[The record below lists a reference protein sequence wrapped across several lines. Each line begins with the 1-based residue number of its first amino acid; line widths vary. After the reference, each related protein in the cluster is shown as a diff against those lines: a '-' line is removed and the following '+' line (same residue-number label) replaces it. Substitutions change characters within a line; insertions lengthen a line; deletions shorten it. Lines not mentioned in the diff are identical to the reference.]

1 VISVVLADDQAV
13 VRDGLRVIL
22 EAQGDIKVVAEAS
35 DGVEAVEHARRSR
48 PDVVVMDIRMPRLD
62 GIEATSRLVASAET
76 SRVLVLTTFGE
87 DEYVYRA
94 LRAGAS
100 GFVLKDAE
108 RAEIVNAVRAVA
120 AGDQVLSPTII
131 RRVIEQ
137 FVGRRPAAA
146 GIPPELAELTPR
158 ELEVARFVANG
169 LSNVD
174 IAERLVLSVG
184 TVKSHIAHILQKLQ
198 LTDRVQVVV
207 LAYECGL
214 VQAGANVGRDGDGR
228 G

>member
-22 EAQGDIKVVAEAS
+22 EAQSDIKVVAEAS

-62 GIEATSRLVASAET
+62 GIEATSRLASSGGA

-87 DEYVYRA
+87 DEYLYRA

-100 GFVLKDAE
+100 GFVLKDAD
-108 RAEIVNAVRAVA
+108 RAEIVNAVRTVA
-120 AGDQVLSPTII
+120 AGDQVLSPTIT

-137 FVGRRPAAA
+137 FVGRRPAVA
-146 GIPPELAELTPR
+146 GIPPEFAELTPR

-198 LTDRVQVVV
+198 LADRVQVVV

-214 VQAGANVGRDGDGR
+214 VQAGGQRR